1 MSVQGLENPSND
13 VLTQLFDGKIPGL
26 INFGLSLV
34 DVNDVAL
41 AHVLAME
48 TPAAKGQRYICT
60 NHTVSVKELAE
71 HFRAKYPTAKIPTR
85 DLSGRKMTKVLR
97 LFLGLSKDPQNQF
110 MHYMIGRVFDFDT
123 SKIQTQLGIK
133 FRDVWPELDQ
143 VAAMLIENDRVKSV
157 KK

>member
-1 MSVQGLENPSND
+1 MLA
-13 VLTQLFDGKIPGL
+13 QLFDGKIPGI

-60 NHTVSVKELAE
+60 NHTVSIKELAE
-71 HFRAKYPTAKIPTR
+71 HFRPKYPKAKIPTR
-85 DLSGRKMTKVLR
+85 DMSGKKMTKMLR
-97 LFLGLSKDPQNQF
+97 FFLGFSGDPQNQF

-143 VAAMLIENDRVKSV
+143 VAEMLIENNMVNSI